1 MSRRK
6 ILSILLLAIGL
17 VTPFVGHQT
26 VSALISP
33 TWIVR
38 PIGSEVN
45 YRPIAV
51 TTSDGGSVA
60 YVVRDSL
67 PTNDPIWTSRDSGMT
82 WAAIAGS
89 PTAQWG
95 DVKTSSD
102 GEMVVAV
109 GLVEMGLIDN
119 GVVWQS
125 HDAGATWVNKFDEP
139 SMTYTHV
146 SMSSSGS
153 VILLSSSSGLML
165 SVNSG
170 DSFETLTPTDC
181 GVVSVSGDGL
191 SLFAECGDELTTST
205 DNGVSWSTM
214 TVDAYDHVWTSID
227 SSDDG
232 RTLLVVGSL
241 KDYNPGAYWTSN
253 AGANW
258 NAVTSFNAS
267 YIEDEYSQGSMS
279 RDGTTMVVSRYGAKP
294 WYSTNSGVSW
304 TEATINNPI
313 GVTDFA
319 LSEQGD
325 FIYSAV
331 EDIGVVVRRS
341 PLPTVTGINVAT
353 DTPNGGSTFT
363 LNGTNLDG
371 MTTVTF
377 GGTRGTVVGTTSTTA
392 TVVSPRHIPGVVDI
406 VLSGPLG
413 TVVLEDGFTFSNIS
427 GGSISATSGSTLGG
441 TRILVSGNFYGA
453 EITSV
458 RFGGVEAAAI
468 VPVDE
473 SSFTVITPAHE
484 AGRVDIEVTS
494 DFGVRNFPNV
504 FTFVVPTQPSLDA
517 IAMNNLAIV
526 DLQAGAMGILGK
538 TTRIT
543 YSGFL
548 PYEWVEISIASTPRL
563 LASAQA
569 DAEGAIS
576 VEITLPEDLVGEH
589 TLSVFAPISER
600 GGKQMITLV
609 PAPVVDQI
617 LGSLPA
623 TGGNTTVFPS
633 PEVDQILGSLP
644 ATGGNTT
651 VLSWATL
658 LLVAGLLIKRRG
670 ASNFQNR

>member
-6 ILSILLLAIGL
+6 ILSITLLAIGL
-17 VTPFVGHQT
+17 IAPFIVGQS
-26 VSALISP
+26 VSALIVP

-38 PIGSEVN
+38 PIGSEAT
-45 YRPIAV
+45 YRPMAV
-51 TTSDGGSVA
+51 ATSASGSVA
-60 YVVRDSL
+60 YVVRDSV
-67 PTNDPIWTSRDSGMT
+67 PANDPIWASRDSGMT
-82 WAAIAGS
+82 WAAFSGS

-102 GEMVVAV
+102 GEVVVAV
-109 GLVEMGLIDN
+109 GLVEMGVVDN

-125 HDAGATWVNKFDEP
+125 HDAGATWVSKFDEP
-139 SMTYTHV
+139 GMTFKSV

-153 VILLSSSSGLML
+153 VILLASSSELWL

-170 DSFETLTPTDC
+170 DSFEGLTPTNC
-181 GVVSVSGDGL
+181 GAVSVSGDGL
-191 SLFAECGDELTTST
+191 SLFAVCAGALKTST
-205 DNGVSWSTM
+205 DNGVTWTTM
-214 TVDAYDHVWTSID
+214 TVDGNSHIWSSID
-227 SSDDG
+227 SSEDG
-232 RTLLVVGSL
+232 RTLLAVGSL
-241 KDYNPGAYWTSN
+241 VGYNPGAYWTSD

-258 NAVTSFNAS
+258 HAVPSFNATYTGS
-267 YIEDEYSQGSMS
+267 EYSQGSMS

-294 WYSTNSGVSW
+294 WYSTDGGDLW

-313 GVTDFA
+313 AVTDFA

-331 EDIGVVVRRS
+331 ENTGVVVRRS
-341 PLPTVTGINVAT
+341 PLPTVTGINIAT

-377 GGTRGTVVGTTSTTA
+377 GGTRGTVVGTTSTTV

-413 TVVLEDGFTFSNIS
+413 TVMLEDGFTYSNIS

-473 SSFTVITPAHE
+473 SSFTVITPAHP

-494 DFGVRNFPNV
+494 DFGVRNFPNA
-504 FTFVVPTQPSLDA
+504 FTFVTPTQPTLTA
-517 IAMNNLAIV
+517 AMMNNLNVV
-526 DLQAGAMGILGK
+526 DLKAGAMGISGTK
-538 TTRIT
+538 TTIS
-543 YSGFL
+543 YDGFL
-548 PYEWVEISIASTPRL
+548 PSEFVEISIASTPRL
-563 LASAQA
+563 LASVQA
-569 DAEGAIS
+569 DANGAIS
-576 VEITLPEDLVGEH
+576 VEITLPADLVGEH
-589 TLSVFAPISER
+589 TLSVYAPISER
-600 GGKQMITLV
+600 GGKQTITLV

-623 TGGNTTVFPS
+623 TGGNTTV
-633 PEVDQILGSLP
+633 LP
-644 ATGGNTT
+644 
-651 VLSWATL
+651 WATL
-658 LLVAGLLIKRRG
+658 LLVAGLLIKRRSTNG
-670 ASNFQNR
+670 VQRR

>member
-6 ILSILLLAIGL
+6 ILSILLLVLGL
-17 VTPFVGHQT
+17 VAPFVGHQT

-38 PIGSEVN
+38 PIGSDVN

-89 PTAQWG
+89 PTAQWT

-102 GEMVVAV
+102 GEIIVALGRTELGQV
-109 GLVEMGLIDN
+109 DN
-119 GVVWQS
+119 GVVWMS
-125 HDAGATWVNKFDEP
+125 HDAGATWVNKFDQP

-181 GVVSVSGDGL
+181 GVVAVSGDGL
-191 SLFAECGDELTTST
+191 SLFAECADELTTSI

-214 TVDAYDHVWTSID
+214 TVDANVHVWTSID

-232 RTLLVVGSL
+232 HTLLAVSSI
-241 KDYNPGAYWTSN
+241 DSYHPGAYWTSDSGVHWHPVN
-253 AGANW
+253 G
-258 NAVTSFNAS
+258 FNS
-267 YIEDEYSQGSMS
+267 TYVGSEFSQGSMS
-279 RDGTTMVVSRYGAKP
+279 RDGTTMVVSRYGGKP
-294 WYSTNSGVSW
+294 WYSTDGGDLWV
-304 TEATINNPI
+304 EATINNNI

-319 LSEQGD
+319 LSEHGD

-331 EDIGVVVRRS
+331 ENIGVVVRRT
-341 PLPTVTGINVAT
+341 PLPTLTGIDVAT

-363 LNGTNLDG
+363 LTGTNLEG

-377 GGTRGTVVGTTSTTA
+377 GGTQGSVVGTTSTTA

-441 TRILVSGNFYGA
+441 TRLLVTGNFFDA

-468 VPVDE
+468 VPVDD

-526 DLQAGAMGILGK
+526 DLQAGAMGISGK

-609 PAPVVDQI
+609 PAPVVNQI
-617 LGSLPA
+617 LGSIPA
-623 TGGNTTVFPS
+623 TGSN
-633 PEVDQILGSLP
+633 
-644 ATGGNTT
+644 
-651 VLSWATL
+651 ATL
-658 LLVAGLLIKRRG
+658 LPLAILFVGLGLLIKRRG
-670 ASNFQNR
+670 ARNFQNR

>member
-1 MSRRK
+1 
-6 ILSILLLAIGL
+6 
-17 VTPFVGHQT
+17 
-26 VSALISP
+26 
-33 TWIVR
+33 
-38 PIGSEVN
+38 
-45 YRPIAV
+45 
-51 TTSDGGSVA
+51 
-60 YVVRDSL
+60 
-67 PTNDPIWTSRDSGMT
+67 MT

>member
-6 ILSILLLAIGL
+6 ILSILLLTIGL

-89 PTAQWG
+89 PTAQWT

-102 GEMVVAV
+102 GEIIVAL
-109 GLVEMGLIDN
+109 GQTEMGQVDN

-139 SMTYTHV
+139 AMTYTHV

-181 GVVSVSGDGL
+181 GVVAVSGDGL
-191 SLFAECGDELTTST
+191 SLFAECGDDLTTST
-205 DNGVSWSTM
+205 DNGVTWSTM
-214 TVDAYDHVWTSID
+214 TVDANAHVWTSID
-227 SSDDG
+227 SSEDG
-232 RTLLVVGSL
+232 HTLLAVGSL
-241 KDYNPGAYWTSN
+241 LGHFPGAYWSSD
-253 AGANW
+253 AGVHW
-258 NAVTSFNAS
+258 HPVSGFNS
-267 YIEDEYSQGSMS
+267 TYVGSEFSQGSMS
-279 RDGTTMVVSRYGAKP
+279 RDGTTMVVSRYGGKP
-294 WYSTNSGVSW
+294 WYSTDGGDLWV
-304 TEATINNPI
+304 EATINNNI

-319 LSEQGD
+319 LSEHGD

-331 EDIGVVVRRS
+331 EDIGVVVRRT
-341 PLPTVTGINVAT
+341 PLPTLTGIDVAT

-363 LNGTNLDG
+363 LTGTNLEG

-377 GGTRGTVVGTTSTTA
+377 GGTQGSVVGTTSTTA

-441 TRILVSGNFYGA
+441 TRLLVTGNFFDA

-517 IAMNNLAIV
+517 IAINNLAIV
-526 DLQAGAMGILGK
+526 DLQAGAMGISGK

-609 PAPVVDQI
+609 PAPVVNQI
-617 LGSLPA
+617 LGSIPA
-623 TGGNTTVFPS
+623 TGSN
-633 PEVDQILGSLP
+633 
-644 ATGGNTT
+644 
-651 VLSWATL
+651 ATL
-658 LLVAGLLIKRRG
+658 LPLAILFVGLGLLIKRRG
-670 ASNFQNR
+670 ARNFQNR

>member
-1 MSRRK
+1 
-6 ILSILLLAIGL
+6 
-17 VTPFVGHQT
+17 
-26 VSALISP
+26 
-33 TWIVR
+33 
-38 PIGSEVN
+38 
-45 YRPIAV
+45 
-51 TTSDGGSVA
+51 
-60 YVVRDSL
+60 
-67 PTNDPIWTSRDSGMT
+67 
-82 WAAIAGS
+82 
-89 PTAQWG
+89 
-95 DVKTSSD
+95 
-102 GEMVVAV
+102 
-109 GLVEMGLIDN
+109 
-119 GVVWQS
+119 
-125 HDAGATWVNKFDEP
+125 
-139 SMTYTHV
+139 
-146 SMSSSGS
+146 
-153 VILLSSSSGLML
+153 ML

-623 TGGNTTVFPS
+623 TGGNTTV
-633 PEVDQILGSLP
+633 
-644 ATGGNTT
+644 
-651 VLSWATL
+651 LSWATL

>member
-1 MSRRK
+1 
-6 ILSILLLAIGL
+6 
-17 VTPFVGHQT
+17 
-26 VSALISP
+26 
-33 TWIVR
+33 
-38 PIGSEVN
+38 
-45 YRPIAV
+45 
-51 TTSDGGSVA
+51 
-60 YVVRDSL
+60 
-67 PTNDPIWTSRDSGMT
+67 MT

-651 VLSWATL
+651 MLSWATL

>member
-6 ILSILLLAIGL
+6 ILSILLLVLGL

-33 TWIVR
+33 AWIVR

-67 PTNDPIWTSRDSGMT
+67 PTHDPIWTSRDSGMT
-82 WAAIAGS
+82 WVAIAGS
-89 PTAQWG
+89 PTAQWT

-102 GEMVVAV
+102 GEIIVAL
-109 GLVEMGLIDN
+109 GQTEMGQVDN
-119 GVVWQS
+119 GVVWMS
-125 HDAGATWVNKFDEP
+125 NDAGATWVNKFDQP

-191 SLFAECGDELTTST
+191 SIFAECGDDLTTST
-205 DNGVSWSTM
+205 DNGVTWTTM
-214 TVDAYDHVWTSID
+214 TVDANAHVWTSID
-227 SSDDG
+227 SSEDG
-232 RTLLVVGSL
+232 RTLLAVGSL
-241 KDYNPGAYWTSN
+241 LGHFPGAYWSSDS
-253 AGANW
+253 GVHW
-258 NAVTSFNAS
+258 HPVSGFNS
-267 YIEDEYSQGSMS
+267 TYVGSEFSQGSMS
-279 RDGTTMVVSRYGAKP
+279 RDGTTMVVSRYGGKP
-294 WYSTNSGVSW
+294 WYSTDGGDLW
-304 TEATINNPI
+304 AEATINNNI
-313 GVTDFA
+313 GVSDFA
-319 LSEQGD
+319 LSERGD

-331 EDIGVVVRRS
+331 ENIGVVVRRT
-341 PLPTVTGINVAT
+341 PLPTLTGIDVAT

-363 LNGTNLDG
+363 LTGTNLEG
-371 MTTVTF
+371 MTMVTF
-377 GGTRGTVVGTTSTTA
+377 GGTQGSVVGTTSTTA

-441 TRILVSGNFYGA
+441 TRLLVTGNFFDA

-517 IAMNNLAIV
+517 AAMSNLAMV
-526 DLQAGAMGILGK
+526 DLQAGAMGISGK

-609 PAPVVDQI
+609 PAPVVNQI
-617 LGSLPA
+617 LGSIPA
-623 TGGNTTVFPS
+623 TGSN
-633 PEVDQILGSLP
+633 
-644 ATGGNTT
+644 
-651 VLSWATL
+651 ATL
-658 LLVAGLLIKRRG
+658 LPLAMLLVGLGLLIKRRG
-670 ASNFQNR
+670 ARNFQNR

>member
-1 MSRRK
+1 
-6 ILSILLLAIGL
+6 

>member
-6 ILSILLLAIGL
+6 ILSITLLAIGL
-17 VTPFVGHQT
+17 VAPFIVGQS
-26 VSALISP
+26 VSALIAP

-38 PIGSEVN
+38 PIGSELA

-51 TTSDGGSVA
+51 ASSSSGSTA
-60 YVVRDSL
+60 YVVRDFSP
-67 PTNDPIWTSRDSGMT
+67 PTDDPIFKSQDSGMT
-82 WAAIAGS
+82 WAAIGGS
-89 PTAQWG
+89 PTARWG

-109 GLVEMGLIDN
+109 GLEEMGLIDN

-139 SMTYTHV
+139 GMTFKSV
-146 SMSSSGS
+146 SVSSSGS
-153 VILLSSSSGLML
+153 VILLSSTSELWL

-170 DSFETLTPTDC
+170 DSFEGLTPTNC

-191 SLFAECGDELTTST
+191 SLFAECAGALKTST
-205 DNGVSWSTM
+205 DNGVTWTTM
-214 TVDAYDHVWTSID
+214 TVDNNAHIWTSID
-227 SSDDG
+227 SSEDG
-232 RTLLVVGSL
+232 QTLLAVGSFSGH
-241 KDYNPGAYWTSN
+241 NPGAFWTSD

-258 NAVTSFNAS
+258 HAVTSFNAT
-267 YIEDEYSQGSMS
+267 YTGNEYSQGSMS

-294 WYSTNSGVSW
+294 WYSTDGGDLW
-304 TEATINNPI
+304 IEAAINNPI

-325 FIYSAV
+325 FIYAAV
-331 EDIGVVVRRS
+331 ENTGVVVRRS

-377 GGTRGTVVGTTSTTA
+377 GGTPGIVVGTTSTTA

-413 TVVLEDGFTFSNIS
+413 TVMLEDGFTYSNIS
-427 GGSISATSGSTLGG
+427 GGSISVTSGSTLGG

-468 VPVDE
+468 VPIDE
-473 SSFTVITPAHE
+473 SSFTVITPGHD

-494 DFGVRNFPNV
+494 DFGVRNFPNA
-504 FTFVVPTQPSLDA
+504 FTFVTPTQPTLTA
-517 IAMNNLAIV
+517 AMMNNLNVV
-526 DLQAGAMGILGK
+526 DLKAGAMGISGKK
-538 TTRIT
+538 TTIS
-543 YSGFL
+543 YEGFL
-548 PYEWVEISIASTPRL
+548 PSEWVEVSIASTPRL
-563 LASAQA
+563 LASVQA
-569 DAEGAIS
+569 DANGAIS
-576 VEITLPEDLVGEH
+576 VEITLPADLIGEH
-589 TLSVFAPISER
+589 TLSVYAPISER
-600 GGKQMITLV
+600 GGKQKITLV

-623 TGGNTTVFPS
+623 TGGNTTV
-633 PEVDQILGSLP
+633 LP
-644 ATGGNTT
+644 
-651 VLSWATL
+651 WATL
-658 LLVAGLLIKRRG
+658 LLVAGLLIKRRSTNG
-670 ASNFQNR
+670 VQRR

>member
-1 MSRRK
+1 
-6 ILSILLLAIGL
+6 

-82 WAAIAGS
+82 WAAITGS
-89 PTAQWG
+89 PTAQWT

-102 GEMVVAV
+102 GEIIVAI
-109 GLVEMGLIDN
+109 GQTEMGQVDN
-119 GVVWQS
+119 GVVWKS
-125 HDAGATWVNKFDEP
+125 NDAGATWVNKFDQP

-258 NAVTSFNAS
+258 DAVTSFNAS

>member
-6 ILSILLLAIGL
+6 ILSTTLLAIGL
-17 VTPFVGHQT
+17 IAPFIVGQS
-26 VSALISP
+26 VSALIAP

-38 PIGSEVN
+38 PIGSEAT

-51 TTSDGGSVA
+51 ASSSSGSTA
-60 YVVRDSL
+60 YVVRDSV
-67 PTNDPIWTSRDSGMT
+67 PVNDPIWASRDSGMT
-82 WAAIAGS
+82 WAAISGS
-89 PTAQWG
+89 PAAQWG

-102 GEMVVAV
+102 GEIVVAV
-109 GLVEMGLIDN
+109 GLVEMGLVDN

-139 SMTYTHV
+139 GMTFKSV
-146 SMSSSGS
+146 SMSSNGS
-153 VILLSSSSGLML
+153 VILLSSSAELWF

-170 DSFETLTPTDC
+170 DSFEGLTPTNC
-181 GVVSVSGDGL
+181 GAVSVSGDGL
-191 SLFAECGDELTTST
+191 SLFAVCAGALKTST
-205 DNGVSWSTM
+205 DNGVTWTTM
-214 TVDAYDHVWTSID
+214 TVDGNSHFWTSID
-227 SSDDG
+227 SSEDG
-232 RTLLVVGSL
+232 QTLLAVSWL
-241 KDYNPGAYWTSN
+241 KDNNPGAFWTSD

-258 NAVTSFNAS
+258 NAVTSFNAT
-267 YIEDEYSQGSMS
+267 YIDSEYSQGSMS

-304 TEATINNPI
+304 TEATLNNPI

-331 EDIGVVVRRS
+331 ENIGVVVRRS

-413 TVVLEDGFTFSNIS
+413 TVMLEDGFTYSNIS

-473 SSFTVITPAHE
+473 SSFTVITPAHP

-494 DFGVRNFPNV
+494 DFGVRNFPNA
-504 FTFVVPTQPSLDA
+504 FTFVTPTQPTLTA
-517 IAMNNLAIV
+517 AMMNNLNVV
-526 DLQAGAMGILGK
+526 DLKAGAMGISGKK
-538 TTRIT
+538 TTIS
-543 YSGFL
+543 YEGFL
-548 PYEWVEISIASTPRL
+548 PSEWVEVSIASTPRL
-563 LASAQA
+563 LASVQA
-569 DAEGAIS
+569 DANGAIS
-576 VEITLPEDLVGEH
+576 VEITLPADLIGEH
-589 TLSVFAPISER
+589 TLSVYAPISER
-600 GGKQMITLV
+600 GGKQTITLV

-623 TGGNTTVFPS
+623 TGGNTTV
-633 PEVDQILGSLP
+633 LP
-644 ATGGNTT
+644 
-651 VLSWATL
+651 WATL
-658 LLVAGLLIKRRG
+658 LLVAGLLIKRRSTNG
-670 ASNFQNR
+670 VQRR